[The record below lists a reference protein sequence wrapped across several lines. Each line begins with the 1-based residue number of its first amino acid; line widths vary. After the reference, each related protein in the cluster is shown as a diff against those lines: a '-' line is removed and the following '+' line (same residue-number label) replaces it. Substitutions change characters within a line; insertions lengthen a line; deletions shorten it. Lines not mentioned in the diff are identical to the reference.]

1 MKRILIQGPRNIAT
15 RLQDKLHYRFDVDV
29 EINDLDVCIIEAKKK
44 NKWITICR
52 FEPSENIK
60 DIITMFEVKYE
71 IKMRSN
77 FLE

>member
-1 MKRILIQGPRNIAT
+1 MKRIVIQGPRNIVT
-15 RLQDKLHYRFDVDV
+15 QLEDKLHYRFDVDV
-29 EINDLDVCIIEAKKK
+29 EINDSNICIIEAKKK

-52 FEPSENIK
+52 FESSENIK
-60 DIITMFEVKYE
+60 DILTMFEVKYE

>member
-1 MKRILIQGPRNIAT
+1 MKRILIQGPRSIAT
-15 RLQDKLHYRFDVDV
+15 RLEDKLHYRFDVEL
-29 EINDLDVCIIEAKKK
+29 EINDSSICIIEAKKK

-60 DIITMFEVKYE
+60 DILTMFEVKYE